1 MNGLNFVLSIYMG
14 SFFGE
19 VVEGWANI
27 ASGKLF
33 CVTDGAKL
41 FCVINGGS

>member
-1 MNGLNFVLSIYMG
+1 VRVLNLILSINMG

-27 ASGKLF
+27 ASGKFF
-33 CVTDGAKL
+33 CVVDGA
-41 FCVINGGS
+41 

>member
-1 MNGLNFVLSIYMG
+1 MG

-19 VVEGWANI
+19 VVEGWANV

-33 CVTDGAKL
+33 CVVDGA
-41 FCVINGGS
+41 